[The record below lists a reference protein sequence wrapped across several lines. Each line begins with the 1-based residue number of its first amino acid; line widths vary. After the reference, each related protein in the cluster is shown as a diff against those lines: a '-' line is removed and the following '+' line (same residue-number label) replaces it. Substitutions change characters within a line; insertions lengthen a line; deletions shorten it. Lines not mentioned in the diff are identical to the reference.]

1 MECNNIP
8 IPNTRTVCR
17 IGCSSKMIP
26 MQFSAEDYEESLI
39 LRKRAVEA
47 QKEKEFED
55 EAIEFSSKRDQSAI
69 TSQRTISQSIEQVH
83 KRLEPS
89 NEEGP
94 WNERRGTP
102 RTDSKTGV
110 PW

>member
-47 QKEKEFED
+47 QKEKVKDED
-55 EAIEFSSKRDQSAI
+55 YKRSLDWINANNARRIQGA
-69 TSQRTISQSIEQVH
+69 
-83 KRLEPS
+83 
-89 NEEGP
+89 
-94 WNERRGTP
+94 RGTTPGTETVLRP
-102 RTDSKTGV
+102 RQEDLDIASLQHNGV
-110 PW
+110 SDKQE